1 MSSSQTSS
9 DSVESLTTMVVSAVV
24 IVLAII
30 CVGLRFYTR
39 VFTKAG
45 LGYDDGLIL
54 VGVAMTMV
62 LMVLLLTGT
71 IIDPNGLQVT
81 QNTDPNYPY
90 TPEDVL
96 YMKYSYSAAVIY
108 FTATGFTKAGILFM
122 YHRIFARSTAF
133 RYQLFTMGGLVG
145 SWWVICTI
153 LAITN
158 CLPIGFTP
166 ELILVDPRYCRNFN
180 IFWMASG
187 ACEIVIDTLV
197 LILPVGA
204 VLRMHLSLRQKF
216 TVSGIFLLGSF
227 VIITGIIK
235 TTLGYQPGRRVP
247 SYSRTEV
254 WAAVHICMATICAC
268 LPIFKPLIRRISKS
282 SFITR
287 AYSLLSSRQRTETHQ
302 SERGF
307 TIDGRGSGNRS
318 GSGNGYGERP
328 GMEIASSSL
337 DSLQQPNVAPFFS
350 PPEHF
355 VGWQMREGIFYDNG
369 QLYNIRHSPIDTAES
384 IMTVQ
389 LASYLENGTDS
400 SDTDLFSNARE
411 EGYR

>member
-1 MSSSQTSS
+1 MASPQASS
-9 DSVESLTTMVVSAVV
+9 DDVESLTTMVVSAVV
-24 IVLAII
+24 IVLAIA

-45 LGYDDGLIL
+45 LGYDDWLIL
-54 VGVAMTMV
+54 IGVAMTMV
-62 LMVLLLTGT
+62 LMVLLLSGT

-108 FTATGFTKAGILFM
+108 FTATSFTKAGILFM

-133 RYQLFTMGGLVG
+133 RYQLFTIGGLVG
-145 SWWVICTI
+145 CWWVICTT

-158 CLPIGFTP
+158 CIPIGFTP
-166 ELILVDPRYCRNFN
+166 ELILVDPKYCRNFN
-180 IFWMASG
+180 IFWMAAG
-187 ACEIVIDTLV
+187 ACEIFIDTLV

-204 VLRMHLSLRQKF
+204 VLRMHLSLRQKL

-268 LPIFKPLIRRISKS
+268 LPIFKPLINRIARS
-282 SFITR
+282 SLIAR
-287 AYSLLSSRQRTETHQ
+287 AYSLLSSHLRTETRQ
-302 SERGF
+302 SEHSF
-307 TIDGRGSGNRS
+307 VVDGRGSESRS
-318 GSGNGYGERP
+318 GNWNGYGGHP
-328 GMEIASSSL
+328 GMELGPGSL
-337 DSLQQPNVAPFFS
+337 DSLQQPNVAHVVS

-355 VGWQMREGIFYDNG
+355 AGWQISEGIFYNNG
-369 QLYNIRHSPIDTAES
+369 QPYNIRHSPIDTAES

-389 LASYLENGTDS
+389 LASYLENGTGS
-400 SDTDLFSNARE
+400 SDTDLFSDTRQ